1 MPKYWQVMAVT
12 SRGVCYALY
21 GIMEVAV
28 RGEGNFIKSEKTAIS
43 FKICPLNWQCREIF
57 YPDF

>member
-1 MPKYWQVMAVT
+1 MAVT
-12 SRGVCYALY
+12 SREVCYALY

-28 RGEGNFIKSEKTAIS
+28 RGEGDFIKSEKTAIS